1 MSKPTVKSNLE
12 AIRKLGLKQGTGKP
26 VSFPKDGFIA
36 GVVLSAGNSPVRD
49 KATGV
54 MKQIDFITMKE
65 TESGDVRAIWLDAG
79 LKTVLAQNG
88 VVATVETGLIV
99 KYKETIAIEHAG
111 MADLGGGKKAN
122 NYKLYIGASE

>member
-12 AIRKLGLKQGTGKP
+12 AIRKLGLKKGTGKP
-26 VSFPKDGFIA
+26 ESFPKNGFVS

-49 KATGV
+49 KTTGM
-54 MKQIDFITMKE
+54 MKQVEFISIKDA
-65 TESGDVRAIWLDAG
+65 ESGDIRSYWLDAG

-88 VVATVETGLIV
+88 VVATAENGIVV
-99 KYKETIAIEHAG
+99 KYKEIIAIEHMG

-122 NYKLYIGASE
+122 NYELYLGAE